1 MEVAL
6 MNGQS
11 GGQKAQTKDVLAA
24 LQPLLAG
31 PLREAGSESDV
42 DAFVVLCC
50 MSAIPSGTE
59 DPKALVRGMSD
70 KFVETV
76 KLSMCV
82 LMKNRVAAQV
92 AQFLFMEWCFRHG
105 HLEEDWLWV
114 WKSKTEG
121 DLRYREKIPL
131 QTLSGPSS

>member
-1 MEVAL
+1 

-11 GGQKAQTKDVLAA
+11 NGQKAQAKDVMAA
-24 LQPLLAG
+24 LQPLLSG
-31 PLREAGSESDV
+31 TLKDAGSGEDV
-42 DAFVVLCC
+42 NAFVVLCC

-59 DPKALVRGMSD
+59 DPKGLVRGMSD

-76 KLSMCV
+76 KLNMCFLV
-82 LMKNRVAAQV
+82 KNRVAAQV

-105 HLEEDWLWV
+105 HLEEDWQWT